1 MNKHHTFK
9 TGLFI
14 SIFVAIILLYLGV
27 FSRLIFS
34 SKSDKKDSVN
44 VALITDSSDI
54 DDASYN
60 QLAYEGIKRYCEKE
74 DISYSYY
81 KPADSSIESSLS
93 SVDEAVKN
101 GAEIIVCSDSLL
113 SETVYQAQDRYE
125 ETNFILVDG
134 EPVSSDGTVVNI
146 GENVTSL
153 IFDDDESG
161 FLAGYSCVICGYK
174 TLAVIYDSAS
184 TSDMHYYYGFLQG
197 SDYAAKESGI
207 QIIVK
212 SRDINSAGNE
222 YVTKFANKT
231 YGNGTELIFTCN
243 KDICKLADKQAS
255 KSKGLVMNAGGDM
268 TSFTSVAGSVTK
280 NISNAVYFEL
290 DSYYSGKF
298 NGGNKTTFDTSN
310 DGINLIINENLIS
323 DFPKEKYNDIY
334 DKLSNNAIPLIS
346 DTTVD
351 TESLN
356 LSNITLKNVTPTDN

>member
-9 TGLFI
+9 TGLIISLFI
-14 SIFVAIILLYLGV
+14 AVIFLYTGIFL
-27 FSRLIFS
+27 RLNNFL
-34 SKSDKKDSVN
+34 KSDKKDSVD

-54 DDASYN
+54 DDSSYN
-60 QLAYEGIKRYCEKE
+60 QLTYEGIKKYCEKE
-74 DISYSYY
+74 NLSYSYY
-81 KPADSSIESSLS
+81 KPADSSIESSLT

-101 GAEIIVCSDSLL
+101 GAEVIVCSDSLL

-125 ETNFILVDG
+125 DTNFILVDG

-146 GENVTSL
+146 GQNVTAL

-161 FLAGYSCVICGYK
+161 FLAGYTCVVCGYK

-197 SDYAAKESGI
+197 SDYAARESGT
-207 QIIVK
+207 QIVVK
-212 SRDINSAGNE
+212 SRDINSAGDE

-231 YGNGTELIFTCN
+231 YTNGTELIFTCN

-255 KSKGLVMNAGGDM
+255 KSTGLVMNAGGDM
-268 TSFTSVAGSVTK
+268 TSLNSVAGSITK

-310 DGINLIINENLIS
+310 NGINLVINENLVS
-323 DFPKEKYNDIY
+323 DFPKEKYDDIY
-334 DKLSNNAIPLIS
+334 DKLSNNAIALIS

-356 LSNITLKNVTPTDN
+356 LSNITIKNVTPTDN